1 MIKPLTHEEL
11 RTMRQA
17 GKVASRVLRKL
28 KRVIKPGISTKSIE
42 EFFEEEVIKYPGMEL
57 AFKGFSGF
65 PASCCVSVNEEIIH
79 GIPSKRII
87 SSGDL
92 VSVDL
97 GIKHKGLFVDTAYT
111 YIIGKVSS
119 SAKKLVRATR
129 KSLYEGIRKAKAG
142 ARVGDIGSSIQNF
155 IEANGF
161 SVIRKF
167 VGHGIGRQLHLP
179 PEIPNFG
186 KAGQGSILEPGEV
199 IAIEPM
205 VSAGSWDVDVRSDGW
220 TAKTKDNSLSA
231 HFEHTVAITE
241 RGPWVLTN

>member
-1 MIKPLTHEEL
+1 MTKPLTLKEL
-11 RTMRQA
+11 RIMRQA
-17 GKVASRVLRKL
+17 GKVAARVLRKL
-28 KRVIKPGISTKSIE
+28 KRVIRPGISTKNIE
-42 EFFEEEVIKYPGMEL
+42 EFFEREVGKYPGMEL

-79 GIPSKRII
+79 GIPSKRIV

-97 GIKHKGLFVDTAYT
+97 GIKYKDLFVDTAYT
-111 YIIGKVSS
+111 YIVGRVSL

-129 KSLYEGIRKAKAG
+129 KSLYEGIHKVRAG
-142 ARVGDIGSSIQNF
+142 ARIGDIGSSIQKF
-155 IEANGF
+155 IESKGF
-161 SVIRKF
+161 SVIRRF

-179 PEIPNFG
+179 PEVPNFG
-186 KAGQGSILEPGEV
+186 QAGQGSVLELGEV

-205 VSAGSWDVDVRSDGW
+205 VSAGSWDVDVLRDGW

-231 HFEHTVAITE
+231 HFEHTVAITK
-241 RGPWVLTN
+241 RGPWILTN